1 MRVSE
6 NMTGLEEK
14 QASACV
20 QIAGFNYTEQNKIP
34 EYNWQTV
41 PQVKALFQ
49 HSDHSIISRA
59 AAST

>member
-6 NMTGLEEK
+6 NLTGLEEK

-41 PQVKALFQ
+41 PQVKAL
-49 HSDHSIISRA
+49 
-59 AAST
+59 